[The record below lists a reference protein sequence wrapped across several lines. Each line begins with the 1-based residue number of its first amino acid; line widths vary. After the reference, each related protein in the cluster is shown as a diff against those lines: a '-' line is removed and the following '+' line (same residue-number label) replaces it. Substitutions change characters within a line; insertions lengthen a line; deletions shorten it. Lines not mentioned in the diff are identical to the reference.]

1 MVIYPI
7 AHLPDKIP
15 IGVQTE
21 NGAREIGFNVS
32 PWLDKWPDLKF
43 YVWVKRPTE
52 TVAYPAAAQ
61 LVGDVLEWYVSDAD
75 TDIPGCGTVEVEG
88 SASGIRVLTGEIP
101 TTIWP
106 TSRASTA
113 EPPDPIRDWHD
124 RLMEK
129 INEVRDVVVVQT
141 RLDTETAS
149 FPIPFATKSQTEI
162 RQAVADGKAC
172 LLVYRDGMI
181 YTYCGETPYADN
193 ADGDLCPTFIARMG
207 YTSGIGMRYSR
218 AWVTDKALITV
229 QTSTEKAPNPNKL
242 VITGAAQAN
251 YDGSKQVNIEIPTAS
266 SAIYVTATIGE
277 AYSETQLKC
286 SFDKTGAEVV
296 AAIKDGKSA
305 MCLLDMGAGNVSV
318 FPVISYTDDGTV
330 DYKLTG
336 DELNITINQ
345 NNDYSGSMRMEMQGA
360 AQEVRP
366 TTPIYVT
373 SDDYSVT
380 TCSMTFAEI
389 VACIEAGTLGLPIVW
404 RKQWDRLVR
413 IPMTVQSVQH
423 TDYTIEY
430 ANAEGH
436 GLYHN
441 HDGSIGFAYND
452 GSVPVDN
459 VAFAEQSDG
468 TVMVQGVAFAEQDDG
483 SVLWAGAEF
492 EEQDDGSY
500 LIS

>member
-32 PWLDKWPDLKF
+32 PWLDKWPDLQF
-43 YVWVKRPTE
+43 YVWVKRPKE
-52 TVAYPAAAQ
+52 TTAYPAAAQ

-88 SASGIRVLTGEIP
+88 SATGIRVLTGEIP
-101 TTIWP
+101 TTIRP

-113 EPPDPIRDWHD
+113 EPPNPIRDWHD
-124 RLMEK
+124 RLMEA
-129 INEVRDVVVVQT
+129 IE
-141 RLDTETAS
+141 
-149 FPIPFATKSQTEI
+149 
-162 RQAVADGKAC
+162 
-172 LLVYRDGMI
+172 
-181 YTYCGETPYADN
+181 N
-193 ADGDLCPTFIARMG
+193 AGGTLYI
-207 YTSGIGMRYSR
+207 
-218 AWVTDKALITV
+218 
-229 QTSTEKAPNPNKL
+229 
-242 VITGAAQAN
+242 
-251 YDGSKQVNIEIPTAS
+251 
-266 SAIYVTATIGE
+266 TATIGD
-277 AYSETQLKC
+277 AYSETHLKC

-305 MCLLDMGAGNVSV
+305 MCLLDMGAGNMSV

-336 DELNITINQ
+336 DELTITINQ
-345 NNDYSGSMRMEMQGA
+345 NNDLSGSMRMEMQEA

-380 TCSMTFAEI
+380 TCNMTFAEI
-389 VACIEAGTLGLPIVW
+389 VACIEAGTLGVPIVW
-404 RKQWDRLVR
+404 QRGHNSLYR
-413 IPMTVQSVQH
+413 IPLTVQGVVAEPNYIIV
-423 TDYTIEY
+423 T
-430 ANAEGH
+430 NNEGH

-441 HDGSIGFAYND
+441 KDETIGFAYND
-452 GSVPVDN
+452 GSVPVGD
-459 VAFAEQSDG
+459 VAFVEQSDG
-468 TVMVQGVAFAEQDDG
+468 KVMVQGVEFAEQDDG
-483 SVLWAGAEF
+483 SVLWAGAKF
-492 EEQDDGSY
+492 DEQDDGSY